1 LFTLIARGGTKCAG
15 HYDAAL
21 SKKESPAFRR
31 DFPYSLSSVSELAAA
46 LVLAARILLLLSG
59 LLATAL
65 LLPGLLARV
74 LPGLLARGLI
84 LLARILILVR
94 HRDLPG

>member
-1 LFTLIARGGTKCAG
+1 LFTLIAPGVVPEHKEKSRLSAG
-15 HYDAAL
+15 L
-21 SKKESPAFRR
+21 SLLVSPVF
-31 DFPYSLSSVSELAAA
+31 ELAVA
-46 LVLAARILLLLSG
+46 LVLAARILLLLLSG

-65 LLPGLLARV
+65 LLSGLLTRA
-74 LPGLLARGLI
+74 LI

>member
-1 LFTLIARGGTKCAG
+1 MFTLIAGGGPGTK
-15 HYDAAL
+15 
-21 SKKESPAFRR
+21 KSPAFRR
-31 DFPYSLSSVSELAAA
+31 DLPYSLSPVFELAAA

-65 LLPGLLARV
+65 LLSGLLGRV
-74 LPGLLARGLI
+74 LI